1 MTTHPLPPRES
12 LTPMMQ
18 QWHDCKTEAKEILL
32 LFRMGDFYEAFY
44 QDAINLAEACDLTL
58 TKRSEIPMS
67 GIPHHQLETYLDR
80 LIAKGLSVAVAE
92 QTTLPKKG
100 EGLVERK
107 IVRTHTPGTL
117 ISSSLLSDKTYNVLL
132 AISHCKGT
140 WGIAF
145 ADVTTDRLFTGEFH
159 DERTL
164 IDELCRIRPVE
175 IIIKEGLVEAKPTL
189 FDELAL
195 SFGPVISALPRG
207 DFDPK
212 AAEKNVL
219 RHFKVDTLD
228 GFGLCGFEAAT
239 SAIWA
244 LLRYAKLNLAMPL
257 EHIKMVKKLKSSGFM
272 TMDRITQK
280 NLELTTSLSP
290 FGKGATLFE
299 HIDYTST
306 PMGARKLRSWLLR
319 PLCNVEKIIERQEAV
334 EEFIRERLNS
344 ETLIKHLSQIKDLER
359 LAMRAESKCASPK
372 DLVSLKVSL
381 WQLEPILN
389 GLDAFTSSLLKRL
402 AKSLFNFTDLCAHI
416 DSALVNDPPWRLS
429 DGGLFKSGFNAQL
442 DKLSHLQKNASE
454 FLVAYENR
462 LREETGL
469 KKLKVGYNRVFGYYI
484 ELSRL
489 NASQVPPNFIRK
501 QTLANSERF
510 ITEELKDFEERIT
523 HAEEKKAKLEASLFY
538 QLREDIALYASKI
551 SQSAKALGQ
560 IDSLISLATLAVKGR
575 YCRPEIDASNSIDIT
590 SGRHPVVEASS
601 RTERF
606 IPNDTHLSDKEK
618 MALITGPNM
627 GGKSTYLRQVA
638 LIMVLAQM
646 GSFVP
651 ATKARLGL
659 IDRLFT
665 RIGASD
671 DLTRGQSTF
680 MVEMAETANILNNA
694 SERSLIVLDEI
705 GRGTSTCDGIAIAKA
720 TSERLLSLFPNGP
733 KVLFATHFFELTDL
747 EHSFPSV
754 KNYHVA
760 VDESEGSIV
769 FLRKIARGV
778 CDKSYGVHVAKIAGV
793 PEPVVKRAEEIL
805 KELEDKNSKSDKRAA
820 KQRIKKEPDQSL
832 APTLFELKPYS

>member
-1 MTTHPLPPRES
+1 M
-12 LTPMMQ
+12 
-18 QWHDCKTEAKEILL
+18 EAKDILL

-44 QDAINLAEACDLTL
+44 QDAVDLAETCDLTL

-80 LIAKGLSVAVAE
+80 LIAKGKSVAVAE

-117 ISSSLLSDKTYNVLL
+117 ISSSLLSDKAYNVLL
-132 AISHCKGT
+132 ALCQNKGV

-145 ADVTTDRLFTGEFH
+145 ADVTTDSLFTCEFH
-159 DERTL
+159 DERAL
-164 IDELCRIRPVE
+164 IDELCRIQPVE
-175 IIIKEGLVEAKPTL
+175 IIVKEGLLESRPAL

-195 SFGPVISALPRG
+195 SFAPTLSKAPRA
-207 DFDPK
+207 DFESK

-219 RHFKVDTLD
+219 RHFNVDTLD
-228 GFGLCGFEAAT
+228 GFGLSGSTSAT
-239 SAIWA
+239 AAIWA
-244 LLRYAKLNLAMPL
+244 LLRYAKLNLSMPL
-257 EHIKMVKKLKSSGFM
+257 GHIKTVKKLKSSGFM

-280 NLELTTSLSP
+280 NLELVTSLSP
-290 FGKGATLFE
+290 FTKGATLFD
-299 HIDYTST
+299 HIDYTLT
-306 PMGARKLRSWLLR
+306 PMGARKLKSWLLR
-319 PLCNVEKIIERQEAV
+319 PLCNIDKICERQEAV
-334 EEFIRERLNS
+334 EELILKRLDS
-344 ETLIKHLSQIKDLER
+344 ETLIKHLKQIKDLER
-359 LAMRAESKCASPK
+359 LAMRADSKCASPK

-381 WQLEPILN
+381 WQLAPILK
-389 GLDAFTSSLLKRL
+389 GLSAFSSPLIKRL
-402 AKSLFNFTDLCAHI
+402 SSNLFDFNDLCALI

-429 DGGLFKSGFNAQL
+429 DGGLFKTGFSEEL
-442 DKLSHLQKNASE
+442 DALSNLQKNASE
-454 FLVAYENR
+454 FLVDYESR

-489 NASQVPPNFIRK
+489 NSSDAPAYFIRK

-510 ITEELKDFEERIT
+510 ITDELKTFEEKIT
-523 HAEEKKAKLEASLFY
+523 HAEEKKAKLEAALFY
-538 QLREDIALYASKI
+538 QLREDVALYASKV
-551 SQSAKALGQ
+551 SNSAKALGQ
-560 IDSLISLATLAVKGR
+560 IDSLLSLATLAIKGR
-575 YCRPEIDASNSIDIT
+575 YCRPEIDASYSIEIT

-606 IPNDTHLSDKEK
+606 IPNDTHLSKSDK

-638 LIMVLAQM
+638 LIQVLAQM

-671 DLTRGQSTF
+671 DLSRGQSTF

-720 TSERLLSLFPNGP
+720 TSERLLTLFANGP

-747 EHSFPSV
+747 EKSFSSV

-760 VDESEGSIV
+760 VDESAEAVV

-805 KELEDKNSKSDKRAA
+805 RELEDKSASGHKKPSKARS
-820 KQRIKKEPDQSL
+820 KKEPDQTH
-832 APTLFELKPYS
+832 APTLFELKPFC